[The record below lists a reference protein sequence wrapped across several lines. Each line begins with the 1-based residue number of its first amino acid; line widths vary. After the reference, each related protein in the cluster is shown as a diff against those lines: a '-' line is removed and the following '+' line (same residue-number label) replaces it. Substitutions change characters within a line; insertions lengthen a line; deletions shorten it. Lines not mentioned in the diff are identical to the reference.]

1 MPQNLDDLNSNN
13 LKTGIC
19 VQNGWI
25 LFELLF
31 ELTFNEIDIHG
42 SLGDQANWTACNGAG
57 AKILTSRDKINWTE
71 VGTIPSTFGI
81 NIQRV
86 KLTKST
92 AKYIKFEFNSLLGI
106 GHLKI
111 IPLIN

>member
-1 MPQNLDDLNSNN
+1 VPQNLDDLNSNN

-19 VQNGWI
+19 VLNGWI
-25 LFELLF
+25 LFELMF

-42 SLGDQANWTACNGAG
+42 SLGDQGIWSPNLGAG
-57 AKILTSRDKINWTE
+57 AKILTSMDKINWTE
-71 VGTIPSTFGI
+71 VGTIPNTFGT

-86 KLTKST
+86 NLTNST
-92 AKYIKFEFNSLLGI
+92 AKYIKFELNSHIGI

-111 IPLIN
+111 IQN